1 MPSQNTQCLY
11 QARQVR
17 EGEVVVAK
25 AQGVSLYQLMERAGA
40 RGSGGLC
47 PDDGTVPI
55 IA

>member
-1 MPSQNTQCLY
+1 MPSQNTQYLY

-40 RGSGGLC
+40 AAFALLIEQY
-47 PDDGTVPI
+47 P
-55 IA
+55 